1 MKKLSLLVITI
12 LTFYSCNQSK
22 ENKQT
27 MIKKENTKS
36 EYTQLVRENGAAF
49 HINFS
54 AGDFDK
60 NGLLVTEDI
69 YVNSNN
75 SILVGRDNFVTRIKR
90 YDGPFPGMKLADRIV
105 IVEDNIA
112 AVHYLLQGKQNGKY
126 GDLEPTGKNVE
137 AMSAE
142 FFVMDE
148 NGLMKDLLTITQ
160 LDKLKAQIKGEETVK
175 EHQQVTLYPIDN
187 SVQKETTAKTTDWYI
202 RHFNFRNWEG
212 LQNLFADNV
221 KVNMNGEMLE
231 GADTFIKRIKNRVA
245 SFSNITYQLD
255 RSVVEGNRASIGYT
269 MHGKHDGVFNYKN
282 NTYQPTQKDFEIRE
296 ALHIEVGADGKIKS
310 IIVISNQDEFLNVVK

>member
-1 MKKLSLLVITI
+1 M
-12 LTFYSCNQSK
+12 
-22 ENKQT
+22 
-27 MIKKENTKS
+27 KKENTKS

-126 GDLEPTGKNVE
+126 GDLEPTGRNVK

-187 SVQKETTAKTTDWYI
+187 SVPKETTAKTTDWYI

-212 LQNLFADNV
+212 LQKLFADNL

-231 GADTFIKRIKNRVA
+231 GAEK
-245 SFSNITYQLD
+245 
-255 RSVVEGNRASIGYT
+255 
-269 MHGKHDGVFNYKN
+269 
-282 NTYQPTQKDFEIRE
+282 
-296 ALHIEVGADGKIKS
+296 
-310 IIVISNQDEFLNVVK
+310 

>member
-1 MKKLSLLVITI
+1 MKKFFALIIAAIMFNGCKQANKNQT
-12 LTFYSCNQSK
+12 TMDNQS
-22 ENKQT
+22 
-27 MIKKENTKS
+27 TKS
-36 EYTQLVRENGAAF
+36 DYTQLVRENGAAF
-49 HINFS
+49 HKNFS

-75 SILVGRDNFVTRIKR
+75 AILVGRDNFVTRIKR
-90 YDGPFPGMKLADRIV
+90 YDGPFPGMKLTDRIV

-112 AVHYLLQGKQNGKY
+112 AVHYLLQGEQNGKF
-126 GDLEPTGKNVE
+126 GDLEPTGNKVE

-160 LDKLKAQIKGEETVK
+160 LDKLVAQIKGEETIA

-187 SVQKETTAKTTDWYI
+187 SVPKATTAKTTDLYV
-202 RHFNFRNWEG
+202 RHFNFRNWGG
-212 LQNLFADNV
+212 LKGLLATDI
-221 KVNMNGEMLE
+221 KVNWNGEMME
-231 GADTFIKRIKNRVA
+231 GADAFMEALKSRVA
-245 SFSNITYQLD
+245 SFSNITYQVD
-255 RSVVEGNRASIGYT
+255 RSVAEANRSSIGYT
-269 MHGKHDGVFNYKN
+269 MHGKHDGVFTYKN

-296 ALHIEVGADGKIKS
+296 ALHIEVAADGKIKS
-310 IIVISNQDEFLNVVK
+310 IIVISNEDEFLNVVK